1 MVKKVFGETV
11 TTVTTFE
18 IVISVTNVTNFTYI
32 SIITV
37 MCEMLLLK
45 SCKGTYFTKS
55 YNRQTDQPT
64 DQRQQDCKVL
74 LSADKTLLKKK
85 SN

>member
-18 IVISVTNVTNFTYI
+18 IVTSVTNVTNFTNI

-37 MCEMLLLK
+37 MCEMLSWSLVRVLISQSPTTDK
-45 SCKGTYFTKS
+45 QTNQQTKD
-55 YNRQTDQPT
+55 N
-64 DQRQQDCKVL
+64 
-74 LSADKTLLKKK
+74 KTLSCSSRQLKLY
-85 SN
+85 